1 MSSPERIEGRRLQ
14 QAEAMLKCP
23 AFNALTAW
31 QVLGQ
36 ECYGRDETQ
45 PSGVVVLTDD
55 EQEDYRVR
63 GLRDR
68 VVGYR

>member
-1 MSSPERIEGRRLQ
+1 
-14 QAEAMLKCP
+14 MLKCL
-23 AFNALTAW
+23 ALNALTAW

-45 PSGVVVLTDD
+45 PSAAVVLTDD

-68 VVGYR
+68 VVGYL